1 MALLGVVNR
10 AFRNISR
17 RKIRALLVII
27 ALGFSLAIMISIP
40 AGIAANQNAT
50 QALTSNMSNAIA
62 QTEASLNNTIAQTE
76 ASINQTLTQVDC
88 SLTPS
93 APSGFGFTTGNFT
106 PGDFT
111 PGQFDPR
118 TANFTQRDPGQFGGG
133 FTPGEFG
140 AGQFGGGGSNPMN
153 ETYYSDLS
161 NITGVAAVAS
171 ILQASEGHNV
181 TVSDRFGP
189 GGQTL
194 ASNRNF
200 TRLVAD
206 YIIEGIPLT
215 SDLINNYPIL
225 PTNITAGRNLQAGE
239 SGVVLLSENNSAY
252 FGVGVGDTVTILGQN
267 FEVIGIHG
275 TSGVS
280 DTQTLYMNL
289 SDAQALTN
297 NTGYVTTLHVFADNA
312 ADVTSIASAIST
324 LHPEL
329 DVTTAQQR
337 LEQLQTLQATYQT
350 QLANAESTYNTQVQ
364 NAQATMNQTQNQA
377 FEEIIVALVA
387 TSLIVL
393 FVMLYTVRE
402 RTKEIGTLKAIGFSN
417 RSVMSQF
424 MLEGVLLSVI
434 AGAVAIVIGTVAA
447 PFLSSVL
454 LPTVSSSVNL
464 FGGGGSAFRLGTATT
479 ATATSTVSVSPE
491 LMILTFGA
499 AIALGAVGSLYPA
512 WRAAK
517 TRPAEAMRYE

>member
-1 MALLGVVNR
+1 MDVLCLGVVTR

-17 RKIRALLVII
+17 RKIRAFLVII

-50 QALTSNMSNAIA
+50 QTLTSDLSNAIA
-62 QTEASLNNTIAQTE
+62 QTQATLNRTITQTE
-76 ASINQTLTQVDC
+76 ASINQTLTQIDC
-88 SLTPS
+88 SLTSS
-93 APSGFGFTTGNFT
+93 APSGFGFSSGNL
-106 PGDFT
+106 T
-111 PGQFDPR
+111 PGQFGFGDR
-118 TANFTQRDPGQFGGG
+118 NFTIREPGQFGGG
-133 FTPGEFG
+133 FTPGGFG
-140 AGQFGGGGSNPMN
+140 AGPFGGGGSNPMN

-161 NITGVAAVAS
+161 NLTGVAAVAP

-181 TVSDRFGP
+181 TISARIGYG
-189 GGQTL
+189 GGQTFTG
-194 ASNRNF
+194 SRNF
-200 TRLVAD
+200 TRIVAD

-215 SDLINNYPIL
+215 SDLVNNYPIL
-225 PTNITAGRNLQAGE
+225 PTNITTGRNLKAGE

-252 FGVGVGDTVTILGQN
+252 FGVGVGDIVTILGQN
-267 FEVIGIHG
+267 FQVIGIHG

-280 DTQTLYMNL
+280 DTRTLYMNL
-289 SDAQALTN
+289 SNAQALTN

-312 ADVTSIASAIST
+312 ADVSSIASAVST

-337 LEQLQTLQATYQT
+337 LEQLQTLQSTYQT
-350 QLANAESTYNTQVQ
+350 QLTSAESTYNTQVQ
-364 NAQATMNQTQNQA
+364 NAQVTMNQTQTQA
-377 FEEIIVALVA
+377 FQEIIVALVA

-417 RSVMSQF
+417 RAVMSQF
-424 MLEGVLLSVI
+424 MLEGVLLSVL
-434 AGAVAIVIGTVAA
+434 AGVVAIVIGTVAA

-454 LPTVSSSVNL
+454 LPTVSSNVNI
-464 FGGGGSAFRLGTATT
+464 FGGGGNAFRSVTT
-479 ATATSTVSVSPE
+479 PTTTVVSTVSVSPE
-491 LMILTFGA
+491 LMLIALGA
-499 AIALGAVGSLYPA
+499 AVLLGAVGSLYPA